1 MTFKDY
7 GIQLNFAPQVDDNNN
22 ITMKVLADVSEIDPA
37 TSVVLNGF
45 SVPGFTTRR
54 SEADINVGDGQTMV
68 ISGLVNPKSAK
79 NASKLPWLGD
89 IPILGNL
96 FKSTEFRSGNTD
108 LVILVTPRVVS
119 AASLENIRQVS
130 RAVELKEEYRKSL
143 SKDSVTREA
152 VDRTL
157 GSKTPYPETQAVPAP
172 KPSLPLVV
180 TQPPVMATH
189 SEE

>member
-1 MTFKDY
+1 
-7 GIQLNFAPQVDDNNN
+7 
-22 ITMKVLADVSEIDPA
+22 
-37 TSVVLNGF
+37 
-45 SVPGFTTRR
+45 
-54 SEADINVGDGQTMV
+54 MV

-96 FKSTEFRSGNTD
+96 FKSTNFQSGNTD

-180 TQPPVMATH
+180 TQPPSNGDTQ
-189 SEE
+189 